1 MALLRTP
8 VAVAVAPLPVAMA
21 VLKPPLAVA
30 VVFGPIPI
38 ARSPRS
44 VVVQVLPPV
53 PEPLLKPPADAQLAL
68 ASPAELSAPMANA
81 PDASA
86 PSSTPPPSRTQSLPP
101 ARTALC
107 LPMICLASDIASLL
121 VVAGHGGYGLD
132 LRMIDLPWRA
142 PAVSL
147 RLQATSVHEY
157 YCLFC
162 NYVNFAAAK
171 RRSNAERLL
180 QLDFAQ
186 SHRRAPASFGYR
198 LMSSITPMVIV
209 ICALLCAHLW
219 DSGFAHNR
227 ICLHT
232 EKSLPH
238 PKARAATA
246 WRPLVAT
253 LARQA

>member
-30 VVFGPIPI
+30 VVFEPIPI

-107 LPMICLASDIASLL
+107 LPMILLSPSLIVAAERVGEDSNSICLLCRGPSQPKFGVLSRLETMSTLTHFCHRVNFCHNQATWRG
-121 VVAGHGGYGLD
+121 VAGSIVFT
-132 LRMIDLPWRA
+132 RISSAFSRA
-142 PAVSL
+142 A
-147 RLQATSVHEY
+147 
-157 YCLFC
+157 
-162 NYVNFAAAK
+162 FAI
-171 RRSNAERLL
+171 RLL
-180 QLDFAQ
+180 PP
-186 SHRRAPASFGYR
+186 S
-198 LMSSITPMVIV
+198 
-209 ICALLCAHLW
+209 
-219 DSGFAHNR
+219 
-227 ICLHT
+227 
-232 EKSLPH
+232 
-238 PKARAATA
+238 
-246 WRPLVAT
+246 
-253 LARQA
+253 

>member
-132 LRMIDLPWRA
+132 LRMIDLPWR
-142 PAVSL
+142 
-147 RLQATSVHEY
+147 
-157 YCLFC
+157 
-162 NYVNFAAAK
+162 
-171 RRSNAERLL
+171 RLL
-180 QLDFAQ
+180 SACAYKPPRYMSTIAYFAF
-186 SHRRAPASFGYR
+186 R
-198 LMSSITPMVIV
+198 SILPQANDAQ
-209 ICALLCAHLW
+209 AL
-219 DSGFAHNR
+219 SGCFN
-227 ICLHT
+227 
-232 EKSLPH
+232 
-238 PKARAATA
+238 
-246 WRPLVAT
+246 
-253 LARQA
+253 